1 MKRLLFALACSCI
14 LAAFSGQAHAIHQTS
29 PSETQ
34 RPDAP
39 AMPFQVKTAQEP
51 QQSDAVQALLNIL
64 DRKGLVTK
72 EEFRE
77 ELEKMKGQR

>member
-1 MKRLLFALACSCI
+1 
-14 LAAFSGQAHAIHQTS
+14 
-29 PSETQ
+29 
-34 RPDAP
+34 
-39 AMPFQVKTAQEP
+39 MPFQVKTAQEP